1 MIIVACLPDLKQQA
15 FAMQNPDGT
24 ATLILPVQAPQRP
37 RKPLSATAV
46 LCVGRP
52 DHDRGG
58 MGTQPEH
65 AQHRRNGRLTWPG
78 TPYRATSRTLTP
90 TKMDV
95 SQMLNELQQRQ
106 ANELEARRD
115 ELNTLRRE
123 TMEATKLRDAS
134 HGTIRWDDHARRAAR
149 ANGESG
155 AGRAAILNAPREAA
169 VNWRP
174 WLWLVPVLI
183 FGLVVGANYPGM
195 LESWGLGGPGA
206 RHAEDVERARE
217 MQALVGPYRPEEV
230 R

>member
-1 MIIVACLPDLKQQA
+1 MAWRTIPRNIPDI
-15 FAMQNPDGT
+15 DT
-24 ATLILPVQAPQRP
+24 
-37 RKPLSATAV
+37 
-46 LCVGRP
+46 
-52 DHDRGG
+52 
-58 MGTQPEH
+58 
-65 AQHRRNGRLTWPG
+65 
-78 TPYRATSRTLTP
+78 

-206 RHAEDVERARE
+206 RHAEDVERAARCKPSLGPTARRKCDDLPHR
-217 MQALVGPYRPEEV
+217 QARAPPGPWVADFSSDAV
-230 R
+230 RVRAPDNSGVARSTG